1 MLRKLLFIVFVFAN
15 YFVNGQSFTIDV
27 LDNNGLMHQNNI
39 YHFTQDSLVI
49 TARSDYGRSNVDYL
63 KRSLSAEEKKSLTQF
78 LKSFPADSL
87 KGTYF
92 NEYSNLGYIDAE
104 HFPREV
110 EINIVNGKKTYHSK
124 ATNAYVSYYARLI
137 QELNPMLS
145 DEVKIKFDK
154 NQFNAFY

>member
-1 MLRKLLFIVFVFAN
+1 MLRKLLLLLFLISN
-15 YFVNGQSFTIDV
+15 YCLNAQSFTIEV
-27 LDNNGLMHQNNI
+27 QDNNGLMHQNNI

-49 TARSDYGRSNVDYL
+49 TARSDYGRSNVEYL
-63 KRSLSAEEKKSLTQF
+63 KRILTAEEKKSLAQF

-104 HFPREV
+104 HFPREL
-110 EINIVNGKKTYHSK
+110 EINIVKGKKVYHSK
-124 ATNAYVSYYARLI
+124 ATNAYVSYYALLI
-137 QELNPMLS
+137 QELNPFLS